1 MELEQVNNDT
11 ENDVIDTVD
20 ELDSCEDENFVI
32 ALDEKMDDLASLLV
46 EKILSDSRFDKV
58 LASLKETSHRT
69 ENRRSTKDEKDHPSR
84 QFQKI
89 RDLIDPNRKPLQL
102 SQKVKFAQ
110 QYLNVIE
117 LIYTELQAELG
128 EDFYKTDSSND
139 TYLEIIDRILNDQND
154 TVELLT
160 RLERFV
166 LILAY
171 SATPAYMFDDESVE
185 DLDEEPL
192 EKVQKRITALGHE
205 LLYLFD
211 NLKTIRVMNGGR
223 YLSSHIQLFLKF
235 MEDYKFLPDRYT
247 RQERYLLNQDIYFEP
262 LNELNHIVCDLKNA
276 ISKGEFDKQPTFQL
290 SMSRRKK
297 SFNDTV
303 SGINAENFKIAVN
316 KYSKKL
322 QDAITYFKS
331 YRSSSIALYRFKIF
345 LSAENQKITLG
356 QFKKF
361 FSELNKKAARPEV
374 GFKGYLNFFYFWD
387 KDNDQWFQDIVL
399 IIDSDT
405 LLQVGESK
413 LNGSIRNV
421 RQEFEVY
428 AAELLER
435 RGSLIFE
442 NEKVHKIE
450 VEPVPLMRHLG
461 LPSQILIEVNDRE
474 GWSVFEKKIL
484 PFFVY
489 QEFLE
494 LTDDEEIRS
503 RFSRGTRKFD
513 TEI

>member
-11 ENDVIDTVD
+11 ENDVIDTVN

-46 EKILSDSRFDKV
+46 EKILADSRFDKV
-58 LASLKETSHRT
+58 LGSLKERSHPT
-69 ENRRSTKDEKDHPSR
+69 EIRQSTKEERSYPSR
-84 QFQKI
+84 KIQKI

-128 EDFYKTDSSND
+128 KDFYKTDSPNN
-139 TYLEIIDRILNDQND
+139 TYIEIMGRILNDQND
-154 TVELLT
+154 TVGLLS

-166 LILAY
+166 LVLAY
-171 SATPAYMFDDESVE
+171 NATPAYMFDDESVK

-192 EKVQKRITALGHE
+192 EKAQKRITALGHE

-211 NLKTIRVMNGGR
+211 NLKTIRAMNGGR

-235 MEDYKFLPDRYT
+235 MEDYKFSPDRHT
-247 RQERYLLNQDIYFEP
+247 GQERNLLNQDIYFKP
-262 LNELNHIVCDLKNA
+262 LNELNDIVCDLKNA
-276 ISKGEFDKQPTFQL
+276 ISKGEFDKRPTFQL
-290 SMSRRKK
+290 SMSSRKK

-322 QDAITYFKS
+322 QEAITYFKS
-331 YRSSSIALYRFKIF
+331 YRSSSITLYRFRIW
-345 LSAENQKITLG
+345 LDRDNQKITLG

-361 FSELNKKAARPEV
+361 FSELNKRAARPEV

-387 KDNDQWFQDIVL
+387 KYNDQWFQDIVL

-421 RQEFEVY
+421 RQEFEDY
-428 AAELLER
+428 AVELLKR
-435 RGSLIFE
+435 RGSFIFE
-442 NEKVHKIE
+442 NDKVPEIE
-450 VEPVPLMRHLG
+450 VEPVPLMRHLD
-461 LPSQILIEVNDRE
+461 LPSQILLEVNDRE

>member
-11 ENDVIDTVD
+11 ENDVIDTVN

-46 EKILSDSRFDKV
+46 EKILADSRFDKV
-58 LASLKETSHRT
+58 LGSLKERSHPT
-69 ENRRSTKDEKDHPSR
+69 EIRQSTKEERSYPSR
-84 QFQKI
+84 KIQKI

-128 EDFYKTDSSND
+128 KDFYKTDSPNN
-139 TYLEIIDRILNDQND
+139 TYVEIICRILSDQND
-154 TVELLT
+154 IVRLLS

-166 LILAY
+166 LVLAY
-171 SATPAYMFDDESVE
+171 NATPAYMFDDESAE
-185 DLDEEPL
+185 DLDREPL
-192 EKVQKRITALGHE
+192 EKVQKRITALGYE
-205 LLYLFD
+205 LLYLFE
-211 NLKTIRVMNGGR
+211 NLNTVRAMNGGR

-235 MEDYKFLPDRYT
+235 MEDYKFSPDRHT
-247 RQERYLLNQDIYFEP
+247 GQERNLLNQDIYFKP
-262 LNELNHIVCDLKNA
+262 LNELNDIVCDLKNA
-276 ISKGEFDKQPTFQL
+276 ISKGEFDKRPTFQL
-290 SMSRRKK
+290 SMSSRKK

-322 QDAITYFKS
+322 QEAITYFKS
-331 YRSSSIALYRFKIF
+331 YRSSSITLYRFQIF
-345 LSAENQKITLG
+345 LSAENHKITLD
-356 QFKKF
+356 QFKDF
-361 FSELNKKAARPEV
+361 FSELNKKASKPVA
-374 GFKGYLNFFYFWD
+374 GFEGYLNFFYFWD
-387 KDNDQWFQDIVL
+387 KHDDQWFQDIVL

-413 LNGSIRNV
+413 INGSIRNI
-421 RQEFEVY
+421 RQEFKNY
-428 AAELLER
+428 AAELIEH
-435 RGSLIFE
+435 RGRLIFE
-442 NEKVHKIE
+442 NEKLPEIE
-450 VEPVPLMRHLG
+450 IQPVPLMRHLD
-461 LPSQILIEVNDRE
+461 LPSQILLEVNDRE

>member
-11 ENDVIDTVD
+11 ENDVMDTVD

-58 LASLKETSHRT
+58 LGSLKETSNRT
-69 ENRRSTKDEKDHPSR
+69 ESRGSTKEERNYPVR
-84 QFQKI
+84 QIQKI
-89 RDLIDPNRKPLQL
+89 RYLIDPNRKPLQL

-128 EDFYKTDSSND
+128 KDFYKTDSAND
-139 TYLEIIDRILNDQND
+139 THIQIIDRILNRRND
-154 TVELLT
+154 IVGLLS

-166 LILAY
+166 LVLAY
-171 SATPAYMFDDESVE
+171 NATPAYMFDDESVE

-205 LLYLFD
+205 LLYIFS
-211 NLKTIRVMNGGR
+211 NLETIKE
-223 YLSSHIQLFLKF
+223 LSSGKYFSSNIKLFLKF
-235 MEDYKFLPDRYT
+235 MEDYKYSPSRHTGQGRKLID
-247 RQERYLLNQDIYFEP
+247 QDIYFES
-262 LNELNHIVCDLKNA
+262 LNELNYILCNLKNT
-276 ISKGEFDKQPTFQL
+276 IRKGEFDKQSRFKL
-290 SMSRRKK
+290 SILRREKYL
-297 SFNDTV
+297 NNTV
-303 SGINAENFKIAVN
+303 SGINSESFKIAVN

-322 QDAITYFKS
+322 QEAITYFKS
-331 YRSSSIALYRFKIF
+331 YRSSSITLYRFRIW
-345 LSAENQKITLG
+345 LGIDNQKITLG

-361 FSELNKKAARPEV
+361 FSELNKKAARSEV

-387 KDNDQWFQDIVL
+387 KHNDQWFQDIVL

-421 RQEFEVY
+421 RQEFEDY
-428 AAELLER
+428 AAELIEH
-435 RGSLIFE
+435 RGNLIFE
-442 NEKVHKIE
+442 NEKLPKIE
-450 VEPVPLMRHLG
+450 VEPIPLMRHLD
-461 LPSQILIEVNDRE
+461 LPSQILMEVNDHE
-474 GWSVFEKKIL
+474 GWNLFEKKIL

-494 LTDDEEIRS
+494 FTDDEEIRS

-513 TEI
+513 TGI

>member
-11 ENDVIDTVD
+11 ENDVMDTVN

-69 ENRRSTKDEKDHPSR
+69 ENRRSTKKERDHPSR

-154 TVELLT
+154 IFGLLS

-166 LILAY
+166 LVLAY
-171 SATPAYMFDDESVE
+171 NATPAYMFDDESVE
-185 DLDEEPL
+185 DLDREPL
-192 EKVQKRITALGHE
+192 EKVQKRITALGFE
-205 LLYLFD
+205 LLYIFL
-211 NLKTIRVMNGGR
+211 NLETIKELSNGK
-223 YLSSHIQLFLKF
+223 YFSSNIKLFLKF
-235 MEDYKFLPDRYT
+235 MEDYKYSPSRHTGQGRKLI
-247 RQERYLLNQDIYFEP
+247 EQDIYFEP
-262 LNELNHIVCDLKNA
+262 LNELNYILCNLKNT
-276 ISKGEFDKQPTFQL
+276 ISKGGFDKQSRFKL
-290 SMSRRKK
+290 SILRREK
-297 SFNDTV
+297 SFNNTV
-303 SGINAENFKIAVN
+303 IGINAENFKITVN

-322 QDAITYFKS
+322 QDAINYFKS
-331 YRSSSIALYRFKIF
+331 YRSSSITLYRFRIW
-345 LSAENQKITLG
+345 LDAESQKITLD
-356 QFKKF
+356 QFKDF
-361 FSELNKKAARPEV
+361 FSELNKKASKTEA

-387 KDNDQWFQDIVL
+387 QHNDQWFQDIVL

-405 LLQVGESK
+405 LLQVGGNR
-413 LNGSIRNV
+413 LNGNIRNV
-421 RQEFEVY
+421 RKEFQDY
-428 AAELLER
+428 AIELLEH
-435 RGSLIFE
+435 RGSLIFK
-442 NEKVHKIE
+442 NEKLPKIE
-450 VEPVPLMRHLG
+450 IQPVPLMRHLD
-461 LPSQILIEVNDRE
+461 LPSQILIEVNDPE
-474 GWSVFEKKIL
+474 GWNVFEKKIL

-503 RFSRGTRKFD
+503 RFSRGRRKFD
-513 TEI
+513 TAI

>member
-11 ENDVIDTVD
+11 ENDVMDTVD

-32 ALDEKMDDLASLLV
+32 PLDEKMDDLASLLV

-58 LASLKETSHRT
+58 LASLKDTSHHT
-69 ENRRSTKDEKDHPSR
+69 ENSRSSKDEKDHPSR

-128 EDFYKTDSSND
+128 KDFYKTDSPNN
-139 TYLEIIDRILNDQND
+139 TYVEIIRRILSDQND
-154 TVELLT
+154 IVGLLS

-166 LILAY
+166 LVLAY
-171 SATPAYMFDDESVE
+171 NATPAYMFDDESVE
-185 DLDEEPL
+185 DLDREPL
-192 EKVQKRITALGHE
+192 EKVQKRITALGYE
-205 LLYLFD
+205 LLYLFE
-211 NLKTIRVMNGGR
+211 NLKTIRAMNGGR

-235 MEDYKFLPDRYT
+235 MEDYKFSPDRYA
-247 RQERYLLNQDIYFEP
+247 RQERNLLNQDIYFEP

-276 ISKGEFDKQPTFQL
+276 ISKGELDKQPTFQL

-297 SFNDTV
+297 SFDDTV

-322 QDAITYFKS
+322 QDAITYFKG
-331 YRSSSIALYRFKIF
+331 YRSSSITLYRFRIW
-345 LSAENQKITLG
+345 LNVDNQKITLD

-361 FSELNKKAARPEV
+361 FSELNKKAARSEV

-387 KDNDQWFQDIVL
+387 KHNDQWFQDIVL

-413 LNGSIRNV
+413 INGSIRNI
-421 RQEFEVY
+421 RQEFKNY
-428 AAELLER
+428 AAELIEY
-435 RGSLIFE
+435 RGRLIFE
-442 NEKVHKIE
+442 NEKLPEIE
-450 VEPVPLMRHLG
+450 IQPVPLMRHLD
-461 LPSQILIEVNDRE
+461 LPSHILIEVNDRE

-513 TEI
+513 TAI